1 MRKTPAPSAA
11 KAAPPAN
18 VDSYIAG
25 FPPATKDCLEAVRRE
40 IALAAPEATECISYG
55 MPAFKQGRVLV
66 YFAGYARHVGFY
78 PTPSGMVAFAE
89 RFQGLA
95 HSKGAVQFP
104 LDSPMPLDLVRE
116 ITTFRVAEEAA
127 HAAKATPKG
136 HRKAP

>member
-1 MRKTPAPSAA
+1 MPHDPSSA
-11 KAAPPAN
+11 KSSPTD

-25 FPPATKDCLEAVRRE
+25 FPPAARTCLEEVRRA
-40 IALAAPEATECISYG
+40 IAQAAPEATECISYG
-55 MPAFKQGRVLV
+55 MPAFRQGRVLV

-89 RFQGLA
+89 RFQGLV

-104 LDSPMPLDLVRE
+104 MDAPMPLDLVRE

-127 HAAKATPKG
+127 HAAKSMSKG
-136 HRKAP
+136 GRKNP

>member
-1 MRKTPAPSAA
+1 M
-11 KAAPPAN
+11 
-18 VDSYIAG
+18 
-25 FPPATKDCLEAVRRE
+25 
-40 IALAAPEATECISYG
+40 
-55 MPAFKQGRVLV
+55 
-66 YFAGYARHVGFY
+66 
-78 PTPSGMVAFAE
+78 
-89 RFQGLA
+89 GLA